1 MYKSEN
7 VDLPC
12 PFLKIE
18 KSVLILEKGPGFI
31 DLFVKFSIQN
41 GRKNS
46 TQFFSARP
54 FLCVFY
60 EIFIDVPK
68 FHETSS
74 ALKNFWFRAWDGI
87 SE

>member
-1 MYKSEN
+1 MCKSQN
-7 VDLPC
+7 VGLPC

-18 KSVLILEKGPGFI
+18 KSVLILEKRLN

-46 TQFFSARP
+46 TQFFSAGP
-54 FLCVFY
+54 FLCVFD
-60 EIFIDVPK
+60 EIFIEVPK
-68 FHETSS
+68 FHETSP
-74 ALKNFWFRAWDGI
+74 ALKIFWFRAWDGI